1 MPVHF
6 LSRERVDELRA
17 ALPANVDLLHRR
29 RAALVPED
37 HVDDYVAL
45 DWMKWDGGLLR
56 LTPTGE
62 NIHRQ
67 VMDLAEA

>member
-1 MPVHF
+1 MPVHS
-6 LSRERVDELRA
+6 LPRQRVDELRS
-17 ALPANVDLLHRR
+17 ALPTNVDLLYRR
-29 RAALVPED
+29 RAAQVPED

-56 LTPTGE
+56 LTTTGT

-67 VMDLAEA
+67 MLDLAEA